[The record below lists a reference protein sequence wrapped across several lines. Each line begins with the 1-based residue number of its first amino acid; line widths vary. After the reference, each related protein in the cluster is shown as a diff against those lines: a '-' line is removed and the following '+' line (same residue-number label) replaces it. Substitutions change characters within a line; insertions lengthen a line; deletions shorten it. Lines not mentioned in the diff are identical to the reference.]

1 MFKKFNKS
9 LIVAAISAVSVS
21 MAWADI
27 NVGVSVSATGP
38 AASLGIP
45 QKNTVALFPKT
56 IAGQKV
62 NYIVLDDATD
72 TTAAVKNIKKLIS
85 EDKVDVVIGS
95 STTPNSLAMMDV
107 AAEAQTPMISLAG
120 SAIVVEPMDSKR
132 AWVFKSAQN
141 DAHMATAIVEHM
153 NSQNAQTVGFIGFA
167 DAYGEGWFKEFAKI
181 AEVRKLRIVASER
194 YQRND
199 TSVSG
204 QILKILAAKPDVVLI
219 AAAGTPGVLPEK
231 TLKERGYKGLIYQTH
246 GIANPDFLRVGGKDV
261 EGTFLPIGPVVV
273 AAQLPDGYPNK
284 KAGLEY
290 VAKYEAAYGKGS
302 VSSFGAHAWDA
313 GLLLQNAIPRALNKK
328 VQPGTK
334 EFRAALREAL
344 EGTRNL
350 SAAHGV
356 FNLSAQDHQGF
367 DQRARVMVKIEGGT
381 WKLIK

>member
-9 LIVAAISAVSVS
+9 LIVAALSAASVS
-21 MAWADI
+21 LAWADI

-45 QKNTVALFPKT
+45 QKNTVALFPAT
-56 IAGQKV
+56 IGGQKV

-85 EDKVDVVIGS
+85 ENKVDVVIGS

-107 AAEAQTPMISLAG
+107 AAEAETPMISLAG

-153 NSQNAQTVGFIGFA
+153 NSQKVQTVGFIGFA

-181 AEVRKLRIVASER
+181 AEVRKLRVVASER

-204 QILKILAAKPDVVLI
+204 QILKILAAKPDAVLV

-231 TLKERGYKGLIYQTH
+231 TLKEKGYKGLIYQTH

-273 AAQLPDGYPNK
+273 ASQLPDGYPNK
-284 KAGLEY
+284 KAGLDY
-290 VAKYEAAYGKGS
+290 VAKYEATYGKGS

-313 GLLLQNAIPRALNKK
+313 GLLLQNAIPRALSKK

-344 EGTRNL
+344 ETTHNL